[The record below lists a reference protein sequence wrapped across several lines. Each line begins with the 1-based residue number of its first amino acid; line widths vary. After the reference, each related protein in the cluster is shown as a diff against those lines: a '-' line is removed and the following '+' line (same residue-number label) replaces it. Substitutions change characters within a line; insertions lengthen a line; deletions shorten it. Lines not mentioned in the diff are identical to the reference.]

1 MENKG
6 SPHAAS
12 SQVLTGQG
20 TSEHAQNRTPIS
32 SPVSAG
38 SSQPRLTAKAERDRQ
53 ARLEREARALRA
65 NLARRKRQQRDMA
78 RQGSQLRQAR
88 GQSAAGP
95 AAEAATCASP
105 EPEATS

>member
-78 RQGSQLRQAR
+78 RQGSQLQQVR
-88 GQSAAGP
+88 GESAASP
-95 AAEAATCASP
+95 ATKAVACRAP
-105 EPEATS
+105 ETEATS